1 MDTLG
6 ALALATEEPLP
17 SLLERPPYDPGASL
31 LSLRMVRF
39 ILANSVVQLV
49 VVFYFL
55 INGAELLGVNALFL
69 VGAGKWQGKLTDL
82 ASPAKVEKNV
92 NLYMSTFIFNY
103 FVLSQLFNEFNAR
116 ELGDSITGA
125 FRGLSRN
132 YMFLSIIFISLGLQA
147 FFVEI
152 GGPFFKTTGLI
163 GLHWGYCFGLA
174 ALTLPVG
181 ALQRLIPVPTRAS
194 DYASY
199 TADWFKEK
207 MAAARDKRRAAAV

>member
-31 LSLRMVRF
+31 LSLRMWRF
-39 ILANSVVQLV
+39 ILANSAVQLV

-55 INGAELLGVNALFL
+55 INGANLLGVNEVFL
-69 VGAGKWQGKLTDL
+69 TSVGKWDNLDN
-82 ASPAKVEKNV
+82 ADKNI

-174 ALTLPVG
+174 ALSLPVG
-181 ALQRLIPVPTRAS
+181 ALQRLIPVPTRKS